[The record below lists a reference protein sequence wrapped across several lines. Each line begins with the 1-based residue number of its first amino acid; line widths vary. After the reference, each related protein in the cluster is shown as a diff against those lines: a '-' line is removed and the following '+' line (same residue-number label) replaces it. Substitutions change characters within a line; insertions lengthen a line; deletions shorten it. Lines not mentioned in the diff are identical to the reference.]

1 MDFCDGDRRCRQ
13 SCEMGLGTR
22 GGLCKEKQA
31 CSCPHGGGGGGGK
44 PDSAPPPYSCVPK
57 QWTLTSR
64 ETGRISPPCVP
75 PPLGPPCQLAPGP
88 STGRVEKTLACSHW
102 LCDSGQVDP
111 LLWASLLVPLQ
122 G

>member
-22 GGLCKEKQA
+22 GG
-31 CSCPHGGGGGGGK
+31 GGCVKRNRPAAVPMGGGK

-64 ETGRISPPCVP
+64 ETGRIFPPCVSP
-75 PPLGPPCQLAPGP
+75 PGP
-88 STGRVEKTLACSHW
+88 TLPAGSWPQHRE
-102 LCDSGQVDP
+102 SGKNPGLSP
-111 LLWASLLVPLQ
+111 LAV
-122 G
+122 